1 MVGVLKEVVVVVRV
15 EMEGM
20 VEDEVE
26 VGWMMLGEMVR
37 FEGIVAR
44 IRLEWLMGFEEV
56 LVFCFFLRWIM
67 VLKGGLLLL
76 WFFRGIF

>member
-1 MVGVLKEVVVVVRV
+1 
-15 EMEGM
+15 MEEM

-37 FEGIVAR
+37 FEGIVVR